1 MCHKIHCT
9 NNVHFLLGE
18 IFHRYKNMNSSFLAI
33 STLMKS
39 DIGEKN
45 FNKIYMSAQPLR
57 YYLECANTYK
67 GNSSKKKTSY

>member
-1 MCHKIHCT
+1 
-9 NNVHFLLGE
+9 
-18 IFHRYKNMNSSFLAI
+18 
-33 STLMKS
+33 MKS